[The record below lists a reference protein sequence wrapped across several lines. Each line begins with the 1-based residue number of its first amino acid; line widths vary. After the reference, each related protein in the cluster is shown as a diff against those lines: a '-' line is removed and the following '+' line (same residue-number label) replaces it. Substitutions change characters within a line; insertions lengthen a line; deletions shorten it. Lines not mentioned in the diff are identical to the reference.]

1 MVPCGRRSATVGG
14 VQALTDRLL
23 ALQTQI
29 LDAVRAAQASQTSA
43 ALSEVA
49 RVGGDDT
56 IFAIDVHAEEMLLR
70 CCEEWGKHECVRL
83 FAEGLPPEGVVFG
96 RGEPRWRV
104 LVDPID
110 GTRPLMHDKRAA
122 WSLAAAAPERGADTR
137 LSHIVAAAMTQLP
150 PTWQAGHTRLWA
162 SRGEGA
168 RGERIDHERAARPIP
183 VRPSTAT
190 SLRYGFVASC
200 NFFLGAKELIA
211 RIEEAI
217 FSQHLGVA
225 EPWRAELY
233 VDLYLSSGAQVA
245 ELALGRDRF
254 ALDVRPFAHKLLGQ
268 TGALCSHPYD
278 LCTALIAQEAG
289 CVITG
294 LDGGPLDAPMVTMS
308 DVGWIGYANADLA
321 RALQPI
327 VQSVLRAQELA

>member
-1 MVPCGRRSATVGG
+1 MH
-14 VQALTDRLL
+14 ALTDRLL
-23 ALQTQI
+23 ALQSQI
-29 LDAVRAAQASQTSA
+29 LAAVRAAQARQQSA
-43 ALSEVA
+43 SLSRVA
-49 RVGGDDT
+49 RVGADDT
-56 IFAIDVHAEEMLLR
+56 IFAIDVHAEETLLR
-70 CCEEWGKHECVRL
+70 GCEEWGKRECVRL
-83 FAEGLPPEGVVFG
+83 LAEGLPPEGVVFG
-96 RGEPRWRV
+96 KGEPRWRI

-122 WSLAAAAPERGADTR
+122 WSLAGVAPERGDDTR

-162 SRGEGA
+162 SQGGGAHGELVDQAGPP
-168 RGERIDHERAARPIP
+168 RALP

-200 NFFLGAKELIA
+200 NFFLGAKELIS

-217 FSQHLGVA
+217 FAEHLGVA

-233 VDLYLSSGAQVA
+233 VDLYMSSGAQVA
-245 ELALGRDRF
+245 ELALGRDRMV
-254 ALDVRPFAHKLLGQ
+254 LDVRPFAHRLLGQ
-268 TGALCSHPYD
+268 TRALCSHPYD

-289 CVITG
+289 CVVTG
-294 LDGGPLDAPMVTMS
+294 LDGGPLDAPMTTMG
-308 DVGWIGYANADLA
+308 DVGWIGYANQDLA

-327 VQSVLRAQELA
+327 VQSVLRSQASA

>member
-1 MVPCGRRSATVGG
+1 ML
-14 VQALTDRLL
+14 ALTERLL
-23 ALQTQI
+23 ALQAQI
-29 LDAVRAAQASQTSA
+29 AGAVRAAQARHQSA
-43 ALSEVA
+43 DLSRVA
-49 RVGGDDT
+49 RVATDDT

-83 FAEGLPPEGVVFG
+83 FAEGLATDGVVFG

-122 WSLAAAAPERGADTR
+122 WSLAAVAPERGADTR
-137 LSHIVAAAMTQLP
+137 LSHIVAATMTQLP
-150 PTWQAGHTRLWA
+150 PTWQSGHTTLWA
-162 SRGEGA
+162 SKGGGA
-168 RGERIDHERAARPIP
+168 HGQLVHPDGTTRALA
-183 VRPSTAT
+183 VKPSSAT

-211 RIEEAI
+211 RVEEAI
-217 FSQHLGVA
+217 FAQHLGVA

-233 VDLYLSSGAQVA
+233 VDLYMSSGAQVA

-254 ALDVRPFAHKLLGQ
+254 ALDVRPLAHRKLGQ
-268 TGALCSHPYD
+268 TRALCSHPYD

-289 CVITG
+289 CVITSC
-294 LDGGPLDAPMVTMS
+294 DGTPLDAPMTTQG
-308 DVGWIGYANADLA
+308 DVGWIGYANKELA
-321 RALQPI
+321 RALEPI
-327 VQSVLRAQELA
+327 VRAVLRRELDI